1 MQNVPSLIVLDK
13 NANSR
18 EIIKS
23 YLNNLECIGEIKL
36 FDDYKT
42 GIEEIKK
49 EKDCIAIIDISDNID
64 EAKEAVYDIKLL
76 TPRIVITSSDYST
89 NTIIRALRLG
99 AKEFLPKPVLKDD
112 LIRVIS
118 MLANN
123 TNTDNDSP
131 SRIITVYSNKGGIG
145 KTTIAVNLAEE
156 LARVTKDKVALI
168 DLNLQLGDISTF
180 LNLNPPFD
188 VNYVIRNLIDKEEDT
203 LIRAFEKYKDTSMYV
218 LADPSYIEQSE
229 SITPQEIEKLF
240 KVLRKVFPYIIVDM
254 SAAIDPNSLKILDLS
269 DWILFT
275 SIVNIPAIRNAQ
287 RCLNLF
293 RSRRYPEEKVKIV
306 INRYMENDEITL
318 NDIENT
324 LGQKVYWK
332 VPNNY
337 FTIMEAI
344 NKGETIA
351 EINPSSNIGNS
362 FRDFASKVSDDI
374 IEQTVIQYRR

>member
-1 MQNVPSLIVLDK
+1 MTK
-13 NANSR
+13 
-18 EIIKS
+18 
-23 YLNNLECIGEIKL
+23 
-36 FDDYKT
+36 
-42 GIEEIKK
+42 
-49 EKDCIAIIDISDNID
+49 IID
-64 EAKEAVYDIKLL
+64 
-76 TPRIVITSSDYST
+76 
-89 NTIIRALRLG
+89 
-99 AKEFLPKPVLKDD
+99 
-112 LIRVIS
+112 
-118 MLANN
+118 
-123 TNTDNDSP
+123 
-131 SRIITVYSNKGGIG
+131 
-145 KTTIAVNLAEE
+145 
-156 LARVTKDKVALI
+156 
-168 DLNLQLGDISTF
+168 TF
-180 LNLNPPFD
+180 
-188 VNYVIRNLIDKEEDT
+188 
-203 LIRAFEKYKDTSMYV
+203 
-218 LADPSYIEQSE
+218 
-229 SITPQEIEKLF
+229 
-240 KVLRKVFPYIIVDM
+240 
-254 SAAIDPNSLKILDLS
+254 SANSLKILDLS

>member
-1 MQNVPSLIVLDK
+1 M
-13 NANSR
+13 
-18 EIIKS
+18 
-23 YLNNLECIGEIKL
+23 
-36 FDDYKT
+36 
-42 GIEEIKK
+42 
-49 EKDCIAIIDISDNID
+49 
-64 EAKEAVYDIKLL
+64 
-76 TPRIVITSSDYST
+76 
-89 NTIIRALRLG
+89 
-99 AKEFLPKPVLKDD
+99 
-112 LIRVIS
+112 
-118 MLANN
+118 
-123 TNTDNDSP
+123 
-131 SRIITVYSNKGGIG
+131 
-145 KTTIAVNLAEE
+145 
-156 LARVTKDKVALI
+156 
-168 DLNLQLGDISTF
+168 NLQLGDISTF

-203 LIRAFEKYKDTSMYV
+203 LIRAFEKYKDSSMYV

-240 KVLRKVFPYIIVDM
+240 KALKKVFPYIIVDM
-254 SAAIDPNSLKILDLS
+254 SANIDPNSLKILDLS

-293 RSRRYPEEKVKIV
+293 RSRRYPEGKVKIV

-318 NDIENT
+318 EDIENT

-337 FTIMEAI
+337 FTIMDAI

-351 EINPSSNIGNS
+351 EVNPASNIGSS